1 MTAPARAGRR
11 TATPEPTAGIQV
23 AIVSGLSGAGRST
36 AAKCLEDL
44 GWFVVDNLPP
54 ELITTMVDLGSRTS
68 GDVTRI
74 AIVLDVRSRAFT
86 QDLAE
91 VIKDLDARGYR
102 PRVLF
107 LEASDAAL
115 IRRYEANRRSHPL
128 QGGGR
133 LADGVAA
140 ERAVLE
146 PLRQEA
152 DVVVDTSELS
162 VHQLRAEVERAF
174 AHTAAERKS
183 SLTVVSFGFK
193 YGLPLDADLVIDM
206 RFLPNPYWIPE
217 LRDHTGRDQDVSDYV
232 LSQEGAT
239 EFLDRY
245 VGSDRP
251 DQRWIQ
257 ARGKAVSDARGRLH
271 RRQASQRC
279 GGRRTPTSPL
289 GRHPVRPGGPPR
301 PGQGVVDDPGF
312 ARPGGAATIGEVPA
326 GQRWSRWAAGTGCT

>member
-1 MTAPARAGRR
+1 MATVEPGGTSQPAVRAD
-11 TATPEPTAGIQV
+11 AAEPAADHAAEPTGGIQV

-68 GDVTRI
+68 GDVTKI

-86 QDLAE
+86 EDLAS
-91 VIKDLDARGYR
+91 VIKHLDARGYR
-102 PRVLF
+102 PTVLF

-115 IRRYEANRRSHPL
+115 IRRFEANRRSHPL
-128 QGGGR
+128 QDGGR
-133 LADGVAA
+133 LADGVAS

-174 AHTAAERKS
+174 GHTAPDRKATLS
-183 SLTVVSFGFK
+183 IVSFGFK

-206 RFLPNPYWIPE
+206 RFLPNPHWIPE
-217 LRDHTGRDQDVSDYV
+217 LRPHTGLDPDVSDYV

-245 VGSDRP
+245 VELIGLISGGYKRE
-251 DQRWIQ
+251 
-257 ARGKAVSDARGRLH
+257 GKRYLTLAVGCTGGKHRSVATAEELRRRLQSEVLAVQVVH
-271 RRQASQRC
+271 RD
-279 GGRRTPTSPL
+279 L
-289 GRHPVRPGGPPR
+289 GR
-301 PGQGVVDDPGF
+301 
-312 ARPGGAATIGEVPA
+312 E
-326 GQRWSRWAAGTGCT
+326 